1 MKINIR
7 KATVNDAK
15 VISAIWK
22 IICEERIYTA
32 VNHPFTPEQV
42 RIYIQS
48 LSDREGTFLAI
59 INNTI
64 IGFQSLDMWAKYTD
78 SFDHVGAV
86 GTFILPKWRS
96 KKISSQ
102 LADYT
107 FEFARKNGYEKL
119 IIYVRSGNK
128 NAQAFYKNLGF
139 VPKGVLTR
147 QVKIDG
153 KYEDEI
159 FMELFL

>member
-1 MKINIR
+1 MQINIR

-22 IICEERIYTA
+22 IICKERIYTA
-32 VNHPFTPEQV
+32 VNRPFTPEQV
-42 RIYIQS
+42 RSHIQS
-48 LSDREGTFLAI
+48 LSDREGTFIAI
-59 INNTI
+59 VNDLIV
-64 IGFQSLDMWAKYTD
+64 GFQSLDLWAKYTD
-78 SFDHVGAV
+78 SFDHVGAI
-86 GTFILPKWRS
+86 GTFILPKWRG

-139 VPKGVLTR
+139 DPKGVLTR

-159 FMELFL
+159 FMELYL